1 MKKILSWVKQMIK
14 DKTFFSYNDY
24 LEWLNENRS
33 VLHIWCDKCKE
44 WEDLE
49 IDQHRQESGLFYFNW
64 DKIEDE
70 WICRKCKNICNFK
83 YT

>member
-24 LEWLNENRS
+24 LEGLNENRS
-33 VLHIWCDKCKE
+33 VLHIWYDKCKE

-70 WICRKCKNICNFK
+70 WICRKCKNVCNFK